1 MNATTTLNGS
11 TAPGHQKLRPEDLYS
26 LEQYAKLR
34 PQFRHQ
40 VLSHKKR
47 RTLQVGPN
55 ATFCFE
61 DRLTVQYQ
69 VQEMLRIER
78 IFEAAGI
85 EDELGAYNPL
95 VPDGSNWKATLLIEY
110 PDPEVRKAALAR
122 LKGVEDRCWVQVAGH
137 ERVHAIADED
147 LDRENEEKTS
157 SVHFLRFELTPPMV
171 KAARSGAAISVGVDH
186 ESYRHAVEPVPE
198 PVREALVADLA

>member
-1 MNATTTLNGS
+1 MHATTMTNTSVRGY
-11 TAPGHQKLRPEDLYS
+11 QKLAPEDLFS
-26 LEQYAKLR
+26 LEQYSKQR
-34 PQFRHQ
+34 PQFRPQ

-78 IFEAAGI
+78 IFESEGI
-85 EDELGAYNPL
+85 ADELGAYNPL
-95 VPDGSNWKATLLIEY
+95 IPDGSNWKVTLLIEY
-110 PDPEVRKAALAR
+110 PDPDERKVALAG

-137 ERVHAIADED
+137 ERVFAIADED
-147 LDRENEEKTS
+147 LERENDEKTS
-157 SVHFLRFELTPPMV
+157 SVHFLRFELAPAMV
-171 KAARSGAAISVGVDH
+171 AAAKGGAAVNVGVDH
-186 ESYRHAVEPVPE
+186 VKYRHAVEPVAPAT
-198 PVREALVADLA
+198 RDALVADLA

>member
-1 MNATTTLNGS
+1 MHATTMTNASVRGY
-11 TAPGHQKLRPEDLYS
+11 QKLAPEDLFS
-26 LEQYAKLR
+26 LEQYSKQR
-34 PQFRHQ
+34 PQFRPQ

-78 IFEAAGI
+78 IFESEGI
-85 EDELGAYNPL
+85 ADELGAYNPL
-95 VPDGSNWKATLLIEY
+95 IPDGSNWKATLLIEY
-110 PDPEVRKAALAR
+110 PDPDERKVALAG

-137 ERVHAIADED
+137 ERVFAIADED
-147 LDRENEEKTS
+147 LERENDDKTS
-157 SVHFLRFELTPPMV
+157 SVHFLRFELAPAMV
-171 KAARSGAAISVGVDH
+171 AAAKGGAAVNVGIDH
-186 ESYRHAVEPVPE
+186 VNYRHAVEPVAPA
-198 PVREALVADLA
+198 VRDALVADLA

>member
-1 MNATTTLNGS
+1 MHATTMTNTSVRGY
-11 TAPGHQKLRPEDLYS
+11 QKLAPEDLFS
-26 LEQYAKLR
+26 LEQYSKQR
-34 PQFRHQ
+34 PQFRPQ

-78 IFEAAGI
+78 IFESEGI
-85 EDELGAYNPL
+85 ADELGAYNPL
-95 VPDGSNWKATLLIEY
+95 IPDGSNWKVTLLIEY
-110 PDPEVRKAALAR
+110 PDPDERKVALAG

-137 ERVHAIADED
+137 ERVFAIADED
-147 LDRENEEKTS
+147 LERENDEKTS
-157 SVHFLRFELTPPMV
+157 SVHFLRFELAPAMV
-171 KAARSGAAISVGVDH
+171 AAAKGGAAVNVGVDH
-186 ESYRHAVEPVPE
+186 VNYRHAVEPVAPAI
-198 PVREALVADLA
+198 RDALVADLA